1 MKFKIAILS
10 LCATLT
16 VMFLLIALRDKSYL
30 YYILFILSFIAY
42 EMSVNGFTYLYLLS
56 LVIC

>member
-42 EMSVNGFTYLYLLS
+42 EMSVNGFTYLYL
-56 LVIC
+56 